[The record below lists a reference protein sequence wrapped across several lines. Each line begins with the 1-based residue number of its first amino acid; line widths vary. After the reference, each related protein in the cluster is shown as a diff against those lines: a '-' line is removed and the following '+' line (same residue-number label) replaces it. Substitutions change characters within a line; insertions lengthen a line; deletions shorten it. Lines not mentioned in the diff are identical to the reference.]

1 MNIEDQ
7 LIDLEIRLT
16 HMDDT
21 VEQLNQVVTAQQ
33 KTIDR
38 LEHLIIKMV
47 REHSEMKEQLAP
59 DIVDSRPPHY

>member
-38 LEHLIIKMV
+38 LEHLIIKMA